1 MTKCKDCLC
10 DCHCNVSAHS
20 DANGVCAC
28 EKCNCNPQ
36 GIKVNNDEC
45 LSCQQTKKKLAIC
58 IPKKKKNQVHVVK
71 QKTKKKK
78 QRSEMNKLYL
88 VLALL
93 FALSACSV
101 GKKCTYTQD
110 GTKLTSYVWFYNGDK
125 PIDLDKNNCN
135 QDERKINHGT
145 TRYTISARRM
155 DTSTYILSFTRY
167 GFN

>member
-1 MTKCKDCLC
+1 
-10 DCHCNVSAHS
+10 
-20 DANGVCAC
+20 
-28 EKCNCNPQ
+28 
-36 GIKVNNDEC
+36 
-45 LSCQQTKKKLAIC
+45 
-58 IPKKKKNQVHVVK
+58 
-71 QKTKKKK
+71 
-78 QRSEMNKLYL
+78 MNKLYL

-135 QDERKINHGT
+135 QDERKINYGT

-155 DTSTYILSFTRY
+155 DASAYIFSFTRY